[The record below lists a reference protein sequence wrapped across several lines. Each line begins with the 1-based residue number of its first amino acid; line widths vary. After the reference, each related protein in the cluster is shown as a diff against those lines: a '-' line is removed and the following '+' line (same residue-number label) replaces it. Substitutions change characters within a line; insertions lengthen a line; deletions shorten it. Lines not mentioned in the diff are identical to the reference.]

1 MLKEAVLTFPSPLIR
16 TNNTISLDQSITDY
30 INLTGKPDLNLYL
43 LKSGWTMTGLTTGKI
58 DCGGGIA
65 INGSTAFLMMVVLIL
80 PIKQILI

>member
-1 MLKEAVLTFPSPLIR
+1 
-16 TNNTISLDQSITDY
+16 
-30 INLTGKPDLNLYL
+30 
-43 LKSGWTMTGLTTGKI
+43 MTGLTTGKI